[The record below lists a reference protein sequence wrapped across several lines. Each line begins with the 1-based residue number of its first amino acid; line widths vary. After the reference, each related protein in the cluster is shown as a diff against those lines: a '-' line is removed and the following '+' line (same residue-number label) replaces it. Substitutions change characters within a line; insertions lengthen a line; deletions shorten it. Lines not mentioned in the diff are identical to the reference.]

1 MTGKT
6 NSILVLS
13 QLDTKYFKDLT
24 GKADWSLDFILYRVG
39 EKEPIA
45 EVPHSEFNLRSV
57 NLEVELEAG
66 DYVAY
71 VRLDRFIEGTEV
83 RFLHVGL
90 FRETNMTPPL

>member
-1 MTGKT
+1 M
-6 NSILVLS
+6 LS

-39 EKEPIA
+39 EKEPIT
-45 EVPHSEFNLRSV
+45 EVPHSQFNLRSV

-71 VRLDRFIEGTEV
+71 VRLDRFIKESEV
-83 RFLHVGL
+83 RVLQYKLVNSSL
-90 FRETNMTPPL
+90 NVPLYS